1 VKLFVVSATVCCR
14 WFSPADRRGTEPFEF
29 GERRSSSLR
38 DGVVARLLGGRDS
51 TGESRF
57 AVRLDE
63 LRGAREPRQ
72 CGLGLVDDGF
82 RRRRWLGPSIRGWP
96 VRSSRRCRPGDET
109 SESGGDGVGVGHAV
123 DGPVFLLEC
132 SAARRA
138 EGWTGAASARFRVT
152 RSLLRHCRLQLA
164 MTDTVDDVE
173 LPYDEAASQQ
183 EKIESL
189 RDRLEVLE
197 AQNEEMRDSLLDAN
211 AENNKFQQKLERLT
225 HENKKLK
232 QSPLFVAT
240 VQELNDDGVV
250 IKQHGN
256 NQEALTEV
264 TDEMREE
271 LEPDDRVAVNNSLSV
286 VKQLTRET
294 DVRARVMQIEH
305 SPDVTYEDIGGL
317 DDQMREVRE
326 TVELPLEQPE
336 AFDTVG
342 IQPPSGVLLHGPPG
356 TGKTMLAKAV
366 ARETNASFIKMAGSE
381 LVHKFI
387 GEGAKLVRDLFEVAR
402 DNEPAVIFIDEI
414 DAIASKRTDSKTSG
428 DAEVQR
434 TMMQLLSEMDGFD
447 ERGDIRI
454 IAATNRF
461 DMLDEAILRPG
472 RFDRLIEVPKP
483 DAEGRELIFG
493 IHTRD
498 MNVADDVDFAA
509 LAEMAADASGADIKA
524 ICTEAGMFAIRD
536 DRKEIAM
543 QDFEDAWEKI
553 QTSETTEVAESAA
566 FA

>member
-1 VKLFVVSATVCCR
+1 MS
-14 WFSPADRRGTEPFEF
+14 
-29 GERRSSSLR
+29 
-38 DGVVARLLGGRDS
+38 
-51 TGESRF
+51 
-57 AVRLDE
+57 
-63 LRGAREPRQ
+63 
-72 CGLGLVDDGF
+72 
-82 RRRRWLGPSIRGWP
+82 
-96 VRSSRRCRPGDET
+96 
-109 SESGGDGVGVGHAV
+109 
-123 DGPVFLLEC
+123 
-132 SAARRA
+132 
-138 EGWTGAASARFRVT
+138 
-152 RSLLRHCRLQLA
+152 
-164 MTDTVDDVE
+164 DTVDDVE
-173 LPYDEAASQQ
+173 LPYEETASQQ

-189 RDRLEVLE
+189 RDRLEDLE
-197 AQNEEMRDSLLDAN
+197 DQNEQMRDSLLDAN
-211 AENNKFQQKLERLT
+211 AENNKYQQKLERLS
-225 HENKKLK
+225 HENEKLK

-240 VQELNDDGVV
+240 VQEVNDDGVV

-271 LEPDDRVAVNNSLSV
+271 IEPDDRVAVNNSLSV
-286 VKQLTRET
+286 VQKLTRET
-294 DVRARVMQIEH
+294 DVRARVMQIDH
-305 SPDVTYEDIGGL
+305 SPDVTYGDIGGL
-317 DDQMREVRE
+317 KDQMREVRE
-326 TVELPLEQPE
+326 TVELPLQQPGT
-336 AFDTVG
+336 FDTVG
-342 IQPPSGVLLHGPPG
+342 IQPPSGILLHGPPG

-366 ARETNASFIKMAGSE
+366 ANETDASFIKMAGSE

-402 DNEPAVIFIDEI
+402 ENEPAVIFIDEI

-483 DAEGRELIFG
+483 DVEGRELIFQ

-498 MNVADDVDFAA
+498 MNVSDDVDFAE
-509 LAEMAADASGADIKA
+509 LAEMADDASGADVKA

-536 DRKEIAM
+536 DRTEIEKR
-543 QDFEDAWEKI
+543 DFVEAWEKL
-553 QTSETTEVAESAA
+553 QGSETMETGDSPA

>member
-1 VKLFVVSATVCCR
+1 
-14 WFSPADRRGTEPFEF
+14 
-29 GERRSSSLR
+29 
-38 DGVVARLLGGRDS
+38 
-51 TGESRF
+51 
-57 AVRLDE
+57 
-63 LRGAREPRQ
+63 
-72 CGLGLVDDGF
+72 
-82 RRRRWLGPSIRGWP
+82 
-96 VRSSRRCRPGDET
+96 
-109 SESGGDGVGVGHAV
+109 
-123 DGPVFLLEC
+123 
-132 SAARRA
+132 
-138 EGWTGAASARFRVT
+138 
-152 RSLLRHCRLQLA
+152 

-173 LPYDEAASQQ
+173 LPYDEEAASQQ
-183 EKIESL
+183 EKIEAL
-189 RDRLEVLE
+189 RERLDVLE
-197 AQNEEMRDSLLDAN
+197 SQNEEMRDKLLDAN
-211 AENNKFQQKLERLT
+211 AENNKYQQKLERLT

-264 TDEMREE
+264 TDEMRGE
-271 LEPDDRVAVNNSLSV
+271 LEPDSRVAVNNSLSI
-286 VKQLTRET
+286 VKRLDDET
-294 DVRARVMQIEH
+294 DVRALVMQVDH
-305 SPDVTYEDIGGL
+305 SPEVTYADIGGL
-317 DDQMREVRE
+317 DEQMQEVRE
-326 TVELPLEQPE
+326 TVEMPLESPE
-336 AFDTVG
+336 MFSEVG
-342 IQPPSGVLLHGPPG
+342 IQPPSGVLLYGPPG

-366 ARETNASFIKMAGSE
+366 ANETDATFIKMAGSE

-402 DNEPAVIFIDEI
+402 ENEPAVLFIDEI

-447 ERGDIRI
+447 ERGEVRI

-483 DAEGRELIFG
+483 ERKGRALIFQ

-498 MNVADDVDFAA
+498 MNVASDVDFER
-509 LAEMAADASGADIKA
+509 LADMADDASGADIKA

-536 DRKEIAM
+536 NRTEIAM
-543 QDFEDAWEKI
+543 ADFIEAWEKI
-553 QTSETTEVAESAA
+553 QADAVTDGEPSRA

>member
-1 VKLFVVSATVCCR
+1 
-14 WFSPADRRGTEPFEF
+14 
-29 GERRSSSLR
+29 
-38 DGVVARLLGGRDS
+38 
-51 TGESRF
+51 
-57 AVRLDE
+57 
-63 LRGAREPRQ
+63 
-72 CGLGLVDDGF
+72 
-82 RRRRWLGPSIRGWP
+82 
-96 VRSSRRCRPGDET
+96 
-109 SESGGDGVGVGHAV
+109 
-123 DGPVFLLEC
+123 
-132 SAARRA
+132 
-138 EGWTGAASARFRVT
+138 
-152 RSLLRHCRLQLA
+152 
-164 MTDTVDDVE
+164 MTDTVEDTAEGVD
-173 LPYDEAASQQ
+173 LPYDEETASQQ
-183 EKIESL
+183 EKLESL
-189 RDRLEVLE
+189 RERLEVLE
-197 AQNEEMRDSLLDAN
+197 SQNEEMRDRLLDAN
-211 AENNKFQQKLERLT
+211 AENNKYQQKLERLT

-240 VQELNDDGVV
+240 VQELTDEGIV

-264 TDEMREE
+264 TDEMRDD
-271 LEPDDRVAVNNSLSV
+271 LEPDDRVAVNNSLSI
-286 VKQLTRET
+286 VKRLENET
-294 DVRARVMQIEH
+294 DVRARVMQVNH

-317 DDQMREVRE
+317 DDQMQEVRE
-326 TVELPLEQPE
+326 TVEMPLENPE
-336 AFDTVG
+336 MFDDVG

-366 ARETNASFIKMAGSE
+366 ANQTDATFIKMAGSE

-402 DNEPAVIFIDEI
+402 ENEPAVLFVDEI

-447 ERGDIRI
+447 ERGEVRI

-461 DMLDEAILRPG
+461 DMLDSAILRPG

-483 DAEGRELIFG
+483 ELEGRELIFQ

-498 MNVADDVDFAA
+498 MQIADGVDFTA
-509 LAEMAADASGADIKA
+509 LAEMATDASGADIKA

-536 DRKEIAM
+536 DRTEIVM
-543 QDFEDAWEKI
+543 DDFRSAWEKI
-553 QTSETTEVAESAA
+553 QDTDTDAGAGDAVA